1 MRKLSIL
8 LVLAIL
14 TTIGGVY
21 ATWDYAES
29 TAEAVEK
36 TASVSITLANSSTP
50 SGTIKIHN
58 TLALIVDDESAN
70 TGKPKYTPGWDDYTK
85 TMGTGGTLDLEFE
98 PATGASKVTLQYTI
112 TIKNNTYTDTEAGA
126 VPIFTYDAVAGE
138 AVEVVAKGTFV
149 CDVHDPEAHQVW
161 DYDDFIALLRVN
173 DTFQVDTLDQYTAY
187 AAAVKGVEL
196 VISVEEVVAP

>member
-29 TAEAVEK
+29 SAEAVEK
-36 TASVSITLANSSTP
+36 TATVSITLANSSTP
-50 SGTIKIHN
+50 SGIIKIHN
-58 TLALIVDDESAN
+58 TLALIVDDEGTN
-70 TGKPKYTPGWDDYTK
+70 LGKPKYTPGWDDYTK

-98 PATGASKVTLQYTI
+98 PATGASEVTLEYTI
-112 TIKNNTYTDTEAGA
+112 IIKNNTYTDTEAGNVA
-126 VPIFTYDAVAGE
+126 IFTYDPVAGE
-138 AVEVVAKGTFV
+138 ADNVVAKGTFT
-149 CDVHDPEAHQVW
+149 CGVHDPEKHQTW
-161 DYDDFIALLRVN
+161 SYDQFTELLRVN
-173 DTFQVDTLDQYTAY
+173 DAFQVDTLDQYNAY

-196 VISVEEVVAP
+196 VIYVKEV